1 MEGIWEMQFVDDL
14 RENSS
19 ESLSIWVEIVP

>member
-14 RENSS
+14 CENSS
-19 ESLSIWVEIVP
+19 ESLSIWVDIVP